1 MTQVDQLRLEVNLK
15 EILAKN
21 NRVLAIMKVIESSEI
36 PPGKTALEMLAEE
49 LDRQGLLK
57 EVVGETAK

>member
-1 MTQVDQLRLEVNLK
+1 MMKIDPLRLEVNLK
-15 EILAKN
+15 EMLAKN

-49 LDRQGLLK
+49 LERQGLLK
-57 EVVGETAK
+57 EVVDETAK